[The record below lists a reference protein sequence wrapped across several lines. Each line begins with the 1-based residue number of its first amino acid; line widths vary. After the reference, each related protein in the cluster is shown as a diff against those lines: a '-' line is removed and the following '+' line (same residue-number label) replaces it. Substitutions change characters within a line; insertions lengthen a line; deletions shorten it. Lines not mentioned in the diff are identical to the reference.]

1 MKPNARVQ
9 VQCPECNG
17 TLLVT
22 VSPAYPMR
30 TYRGG
35 CNGCADPPEP
45 AEIQDIEAIVIDKEL
60 ACPHVDALW
69 ESDAFYD
76 SVLMELAERDEAA
89 YEREMD
95 SRYEREQGRG
105 EE

>member
-1 MKPNARVQ
+1 MLTPDRRIQ

-22 VSPAYPMR
+22 VSPAYK
-30 TYRGG
+30 GG
-35 CNGCADPPEP
+35 GDDPPEP
-45 AEIQDIEAIVIDKEL
+45 AEIQTIEAIVIDKEL

-69 ESDAFYD
+69 ESPAFYD
-76 SVLMELAERDEAA
+76 LVLIELAERDEAA
-89 YEREMD
+89 YEREME